1 MIRRPPRST
10 RTDTLFPYTTLFRS
24 KAVSAPARR
33 YLHRLRGRDMAVSN
47 VVWGDK
53 RASIS
58 GGYNGTGPSSIALAE
73 PNGLCRFR
81 FLHLADF
88 FLPHQ
93 GRGVMDAFTGRIDGD
108 GHRHVLNVEFVDRF
122 HAEVGKAQHLRSLD
136 TPGDQ
141 KIGRA
146 HV

>member
-1 MIRRPPRST
+1 MIRRPPRSI

-24 KAVSAPARR
+24 
-33 YLHRLRGRDMAVSN
+33 DMAVSN
-47 VVWGDK
+47 VGWGDK

-122 HAEVGKAQHLRSLD
+122 HADRKSTRLNSSH
-136 TPGDQ
+136 
-141 KIGRA
+141 
-146 HV
+146 

>member
-1 MIRRPPRST
+1 MIRRPPRSI

-24 KAVSAPARR
+24 
-33 YLHRLRGRDMAVSN
+33 DMAVSN
-47 VVWGDK
+47 VGWGDK

-93 GRGVMDAFTGRIDGD
+93 GRG
-108 GHRHVLNVEFVDRF
+108 DRKSPRMNF
-122 HAEVGKAQHLRSLD
+122 SHYCATRMPSSA
-136 TPGDQ
+136 
-141 KIGRA
+141 
-146 HV
+146 